1 MDLKI
6 STEEIRALV
15 LCHPEVRYQYTL
27 KRIADTECMWSVTG
41 SKDSS
46 FVVQNYEDRRLFPI
60 WSSKEYA
67 QAFCVKDRANF
78 GAIAITLDYFEDYVI
93 DFICREELLINVFPT
108 EKEPF
113 GKIVSLNKFAEDL
126 SIFLEDY

>member
-46 FVVQNYEDRRLFPI
+46 FVVQNYEDKRLF
-60 WSSKEYA
+60 SKMLVVEA
-67 QAFCVKDRANF
+67 CPTVTNSNEHVAV
-78 GAIAITLDYFEDYVI
+78 GM
-93 DFICREELLINVFPT
+93 LLYW
-108 EKEPF
+108 K
-113 GKIVSLNKFAEDL
+113 
-126 SIFLEDY
+126 